1 MKKKMMKWKLGVA
14 LSLTLFAGF
23 AALDAR
29 PSEAVGRDVFDADTK
44 LYVPYWRV
52 DADTATYLILE
63 NVTGPGANAVLRF
76 YDKDCKFIKDYHTD
90 LTTDDVD
97 LFDVSADILHPTTG
111 EGGLIATTTGFGVSS
126 PNSKLTAETIVIDLV
141 DGSVIRF
148 PHINENDAG
157 FWTTFENFWTGT
169 YFDASVIDNELFL
182 FCPKKKASG
191 ETINRLADD
200 LLQLADSPV
209 GDSAAFTTGVDMWV
223 FDDFETILVS
233 IPLNCSCVTR
243 NLLHNL
249 TSLVVGT
256 NGRIE
261 VKTTTTGFDQED
273 FIAYMKRS
281 IHGTPQALG
290 GYMFSN

>member
-1 MKKKMMKWKLGVA
+1 MKWKLGVA
-14 LSLTLFAGF
+14 LSLALFAGF
-23 AALDAR
+23 AAFDVR
-29 PSEAVGRDVFDADTK
+29 PSEAIGRDVFDADTR

-52 DADTATYLILE
+52 DANTDTFLILE
-63 NVTGPGANAVLRF
+63 NVTGPGADAVLRF

-97 LFDVSADILHPTTG
+97 LLDVGAQILAPTTG
-111 EGGLIATTTGFGVSS
+111 EGGLIAVTSGFGVFS
-126 PNSKLTAETIVIDLV
+126 NAKLTAETIVVDLV

-148 PHINENDAG
+148 HHINENDNG

-169 YFDASVIDNELFL
+169 YFDASIVDNELFL

-191 ETINRLADD
+191 ETINRMADD

-209 GDSAAFTTGVDMWV
+209 GSATAFTTGVDIQV

-243 NLLHNL
+243 NLLHSL

-256 NGRIE
+256 DGRIE
-261 VKTTTTGFDQED
+261 IKSTTTGFDGED
-273 FIAYMKRS
+273 FIAYMKRNLR
-281 IHGTPQALG
+281 GTPQG
-290 GYMFSN
+290 VNGYMFSN